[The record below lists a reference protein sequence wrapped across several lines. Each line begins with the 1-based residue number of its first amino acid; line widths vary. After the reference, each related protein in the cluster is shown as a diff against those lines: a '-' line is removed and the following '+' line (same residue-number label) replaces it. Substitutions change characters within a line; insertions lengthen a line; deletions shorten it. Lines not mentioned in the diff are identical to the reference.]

1 MFDDYK
7 GFIDIDKV
15 LKDEYNYTFNG
26 DLKELY
32 SMPFIEIEG
41 EGVDALC
48 WIKYKND
55 SYLFK
60 SLKDFEYNVW
70 GELLSEEFAKRLNIP
85 CASYRAAQFGN
96 KKGVLSKQMLKS
108 DETLILGSEI
118 FQDFFNQ
125 KTRDGDLEKILKEK
139 FDLYEIPKEIRN
151 YDSFRQSNSV
161 FKRLNNLEQVWDI
174 LATRKD
180 ISEEELTT
188 LVNSYTKMFLFD
200 IFTLQAD
207 RHPNNWGVVK
217 TETGKYK
224 TSPLFDNSTSFG
236 LGYPFMERRV
246 ANFKNEF
253 MNARFSR
260 DYQGIDNA
268 IYKASPSFTLSSD
281 NIKTDKKDTSIEIFR
296 DFIRKT
302 GSSSLMYVRP
312 LFSIINSENLEEI
325 IKEVS
330 LRNGLEMN
338 DNLESYIYNVF
349 DYHHNKLATIM
360 DKEYQGGSSKNDTEK
375 SARRI

>member
-1 MFDDYK
+1 MFTDYK
-7 GFIDIDKV
+7 GLINIEKV
-15 LKDEYNYTFNG
+15 LKDEYDYTFKG

-60 SLKDFEYNVW
+60 ALPDFEYNVW

-85 CASYRAAQFGN
+85 CASYRAAYFGD
-96 KKGVLSKQMLKS
+96 KKGVLSKQMLKE
-108 DETLILGSEI
+108 DETLILGSEV

-125 KTRDGDLEKILKEK
+125 KTRNGNLEKLLKEK
-139 FDLYEIPKEIRN
+139 FDLYEIPKEMRN

-161 FKRLNNLEQVWDI
+161 FKRLNNLEQVWDV

-188 LVNSYTKMFLFD
+188 LVNSYTKMLLFD
-200 IFTLQAD
+200 IFTMQAD
-207 RHPNNWGVVK
+207 RHPNNWGLVK
-217 TETGKYK
+217 TTDGSYK
-224 TSPLFDNSTSFG
+224 PSPLFDNSTSFG
-236 LGYPFMERRV
+236 LGYPFMERKV

-260 DYQGIDNA
+260 DYQSIDNA
-268 IYKASPSFTLSSD
+268 IYKASPSFTLSSE
-281 NIKTDKKDTSIEIFR
+281 NIKNDKKDTSLEIFR
-296 DFIRKT
+296 DFLRKT
-302 GSSSLMYVRP
+302 GSSSLMYVGP
-312 LFSIINSENLEEI
+312 LFSTINSENLEQI
-325 IKEVS
+325 IKDVS

-360 DKEYQGGSSKNDTEK
+360 DKEYQGGSKDDTKK
-375 SARRI
+375 SVRRV

>member
-1 MFDDYK
+1 MFTDYK
-7 GFIDIDKV
+7 GLINIDKV
-15 LKDEYNYTFNG
+15 LKDEYDYTFKG

-41 EGVDALC
+41 EGVDALF

-60 SLKDFEYNVW
+60 VLPDFEYNVW

-85 CASYRAAQFGN
+85 CASYRAAYFGD
-96 KKGVLSKQMLKS
+96 KKGVISKQMLKD

-125 KTRDGDLEKILKEK
+125 ETRNGNLEKILKEK
-139 FDLYEIPKEIRN
+139 FDLYEIPKEMRN
-151 YDSFRQSNSV
+151 YDSFRQNDSV
-161 FKRLNNLEQVWDI
+161 FKRLNNLEQVWDV

-188 LVNSYTKMFLFD
+188 LVNSYTKMLLFD
-200 IFTLQAD
+200 IFTMQAD

-217 TETGKYK
+217 TADGRYK
-224 TSPLFDNSTSFG
+224 PSPLFDNSTSFG

-260 DYQGIDNA
+260 DYQSIDNA
-268 IYKASPSFTLSSD
+268 IYKASPSFTLSSE
-281 NIKTDKKDTSIEIFR
+281 NMKIDKKDTSLEIFR
-296 DFIRKT
+296 DFLRKT

-312 LFSIINSENLEEI
+312 LFSTINSENLEQI
-325 IKEVS
+325 IKDVS
-330 LRNGLEMN
+330 LRNGLEMS

-360 DKEYQGGSSKNDTEK
+360 DKEYQGGSKDDTEK
-375 SARRI
+375 SVRRI

>member
-1 MFDDYK
+1 MFTDYK
-7 GFIDIDKV
+7 GLINIDKV
-15 LKDEYNYTFNG
+15 LKDEYDYTFKG

-60 SLKDFEYNVW
+60 VLPDFEYNVW

-85 CASYRAAQFGN
+85 CASYRAAYFGD
-96 KKGVLSKQMLKS
+96 KKGVISKQMLKD

-125 KTRDGDLEKILKEK
+125 ETRNGNLEKILKEK
-139 FDLYEIPKEIRN
+139 FDLYEIPKEMRN
-151 YDSFRQSNSV
+151 YDSFRQNDSV
-161 FKRLNNLEQVWDI
+161 FKRLNNLEQVWDV

-188 LVNSYTKMFLFD
+188 LVNSYTKMLLFD
-200 IFTLQAD
+200 IFTMQAD

-217 TETGKYK
+217 TADGRYK
-224 TSPLFDNSTSFG
+224 PSPLFDNSTSFG

-260 DYQGIDNA
+260 DYQSIDNA
-268 IYKASPSFTLSSD
+268 IYKASPSFTLSSE
-281 NIKTDKKDTSIEIFR
+281 NMKIDKKDTSLEIFR
-296 DFIRKT
+296 DFLRKT

-312 LFSIINSENLEEI
+312 LFSTINSENLEQI
-325 IKEVS
+325 IKDVS
-330 LRNGLEMN
+330 LRNGLEMS

-360 DKEYQGGSSKNDTEK
+360 DKEYQGGSKDDTEK
-375 SARRI
+375 SVRRI

>member
-1 MFDDYK
+1 MFTDYK
-7 GFIDIDKV
+7 GLINIEKV
-15 LKDEYNYTFNG
+15 LKDEYDYIFKG

-60 SLKDFEYNVW
+60 ALPDFEYNVW

-85 CASYRAAQFGN
+85 CASYRAAYFGD
-96 KKGVLSKQMLKS
+96 KKGVLSKQMLKE

-125 KTRDGDLEKILKEK
+125 ETRNGNLEKILKEK
-139 FDLYEIPKEIRN
+139 FDLYEIPKEMRN
-151 YDSFRQSNSV
+151 YNSSRQNDSV
-161 FKRLNNLEQVWDI
+161 FKRLNNLEQVWDV

-180 ISEEELTT
+180 ISEGELTT
-188 LVNSYTKMFLFD
+188 LVNSYAKMLLFD
-200 IFTLQAD
+200 IFTMQAD

-217 TETGKYK
+217 TADGNYK
-224 TSPLFDNSTSFG
+224 PSPLFDNSTSFG

-260 DYQGIDNA
+260 DYQSIDNA
-268 IYKASPSFTLSSD
+268 IYKASPSFTLSSE
-281 NIKTDKKDTSIEIFR
+281 NIKNDKKDTSLEIFR
-296 DFIRKT
+296 DFLRKT
-302 GSSSLMYVRP
+302 GSSSLRYVGP
-312 LFSIINSENLEEI
+312 LFSTINSENLEQI
-325 IKEVS
+325 IKDIS
-330 LRNGLEMN
+330 LRNGLEMS

-360 DKEYQGGSSKNDTEK
+360 DKEYQGGSKNDTEK
-375 SARRI
+375 NVRRI

>member
-1 MFDDYK
+1 MFDKYK
-7 GFIDIDKV
+7 GIINLEMV
-15 LKDEYNYTFNG
+15 LKDEYNYTFTGNLK
-26 DLKELY
+26 DLYLQ
-32 SMPFIEIEG
+32 PFIELEG
-41 EGVDALC
+41 EGTDALC
-48 WIKYKND
+48 WIKYQGD

-85 CASYRAAQFGN
+85 CASYRAAYFGN

-125 KTRDGDLEKILKEK
+125 KVRNSNQEKTLKEK
-139 FDLYEIPKEIRN
+139 FDLYEIPKEMRN
-151 YDSFRQSNSV
+151 YDSFKQSNSV
-161 FKRLNNLEQVWDI
+161 FKRLNNLEHVWNI

-188 LVNSYTKMFLFD
+188 LVNSYTKMLLFD

-217 TETGKYK
+217 TANGKYK
-224 TSPLFDNSTSFG
+224 PSPLFDNSTSFG
-236 LGYPFMERRV
+236 LSYPFMERRV

-260 DYQGIDNA
+260 DYHNIDNA
-268 IYKASPSFTLSSD
+268 IYKASPSFTLSND
-281 NIKTDKKDTSIEIFR
+281 NIKDTSLEIFR
-296 DFIRKT
+296 DFIIKT
-302 GSSSLMYVRP
+302 GSSSLMYIRP
-312 LFSIINSENLEEI
+312 LFNTINSENLEKI

-360 DKEYQGGSSKNDTEK
+360 DKEYQGGSIKNDTEK
-375 SARRI
+375 SVRRI